1 MNGAVIRSV
10 FAIVLGLLLVLWPEV
25 AINYLVI
32 TIGILFI
39 IPGVIAIVNHF
50 VRDKNESGKRPMFPI
65 EAAGSLCLGVWLV
78 ATPGFFVNILMYV
91 LGGILVIAGIQQLYT
106 LIAAR
111 KWAVVPMGFYLM
123 PALILATGVMILAYP
138 FGAAA
143 NTFVIFGIAILFYG
157 SCELI
162 NWYKFRKR
170 EDKIEEV
177 VEEVVEEKIEENTG
191 L

>member
-39 IPGVIAIVNHF
+39 IPGLIAIINYF
-50 VRDKNESGKRPMFPI
+50 IRGKNELGHRPIFPI
-65 EAAGSLCLGVWLV
+65 EAAGSLFLGAWLV
-78 ATPGFFVNILMYV
+78 STPSFFVNILMYL

-106 LIAAR
+106 LVAVR
-111 KWAVVPMGFYLM
+111 KWAVVPIGFYLM
-123 PALILATGVMILAYP
+123 PALVLATGVMILAYP

-170 EDKIEEV
+170 EEKIEKEI
-177 VEEVVEEKIEENTG
+177 EENVEENTG